1 MSDQVQTVPTPLI
14 PEVPPQQVG
23 ERVWVFTDQRIN
35 LVPNIGV
42 VVGDDAT
49 LVVDTGMGRRNG
61 ERLLERVR
69 ELSDKPLLLTLTHFH
84 PEHGWGAQAF
94 AGAAT
99 IVYNRVQRE
108 ELEEKFGSFV
118 ELFSSF
124 GPEVAELLSD
134 VRLVRPHVVYG
145 GDEAE
150 LDLGGVTVQ
159 LSYHGPAHTRGDQLV
174 LLPSERVLFA
184 GDLVENRFFPILP
197 DEDAHGSEWIAL
209 LEQLEAL
216 EATTVVPGHGEVGD
230 GALIREVREY
240 LEYVRSRVAEAFA
253 NGTTLDDVK
262 SQLEPE
268 IRSRYPTWDN
278 EIWIGFAIEN
288 FYREHSA

>member
-1 MSDQVQTVPTPLI
+1 MSDQLQTVPPPLI
-14 PEVPPQQVG
+14 PEVPPQQIA
-23 ERVWVFTDQRIN
+23 ERVWVFRDERIN

-42 VVGDDAT
+42 VVGDDAA

-94 AGAAT
+94 KGVAT
-99 IVYNRVQRE
+99 IVYNRAQRE
-108 ELEEKFGSFV
+108 ELEEKFGPFV

-124 GPEVAELLSD
+124 GPEIAELLAD
-134 VRLVRPHVVYG
+134 VRLVRPDVVYSG
-145 GDEAE
+145 GDAE

-159 LSYHGPAHTRGDQLV
+159 LSYHGPAHTRGDQIV
-174 LLPSERVLFA
+174 LLPGERVLFA

-209 LEQLEAL
+209 LERMEAL
-216 EATTVVPGHGEVGD
+216 EVTTVVPGHGEVGD
-230 GALIREVREY
+230 AALIGDVREY
-240 LEYVRSRVAEAFA
+240 LEYVRRRVNEAA
-253 NGTTLDDVK
+253 ASDTSLEDAK
-262 SQLEPE
+262 LQLEPE
-268 IRSRYPTWDN
+268 IRSRYTTWDN
-278 EIWIGFAIEN
+278 EIWIGFAIES
-288 FYREHSA
+288 FYRERGG

>member
-1 MSDQVQTVPTPLI
+1 MSDQLQTVPPPLI
-14 PEVPPQQVG
+14 PELPPQQIA
-23 ERVWVFTDQRIN
+23 ERVWVFGDERIN

-42 VVGDDAT
+42 VVGDDAA

-94 AGAAT
+94 KGVAT
-99 IVYNRVQRE
+99 IVYNRAQRE
-108 ELEEKFGSFV
+108 ELEEKFGPFV

-124 GPEVAELLSD
+124 GPEIADLLSD
-134 VRLVRPHVVYG
+134 VRLVRPDVVYA

-174 LLPSERVLFA
+174 LLPSEQVLFA

-209 LEQLEAL
+209 LERMEAL
-216 EATTVVPGHGEVGD
+216 EATTVVPGHGEVGQA
-230 GALIREVREY
+230 ALIGDVREY
-240 LEYVRSRVAEAFA
+240 LEYVRRRVNEAA
-253 NGTTLDDVK
+253 ASDTSVEDAKL
-262 SQLEPE
+262 QLEPE
-268 IRSRYPTWDN
+268 IRSRYATWDN
-278 EIWIGFAIEN
+278 EIWIGFAIES
-288 FYREHSA
+288 FYRERGG

>member
-1 MSDQVQTVPTPLI
+1 MSDQLQTVPPPLI
-14 PEVPPQQVG
+14 PELPPQQIA
-23 ERVWVFTDQRIN
+23 ERVWVFGDERIN

-42 VVGDDAT
+42 VVGDDAA

-94 AGAAT
+94 KGVAT
-99 IVYNRVQRE
+99 IVYNRAQRE
-108 ELEEKFGSFV
+108 ELEEKFGPFV

-124 GPEVAELLSD
+124 GPEIAELLSD
-134 VRLVRPHVVYG
+134 VRLVRPDVVYA

-150 LDLGGVTVQ
+150 LDLGGVTVR

-209 LEQLEAL
+209 LERMEAL
-216 EATTVVPGHGEVGD
+216 EATTVVPGHGEVGQA
-230 GALIREVREY
+230 ALIGDVREY
-240 LEYVRSRVAEAFA
+240 LEYVRRRVNEAA
-253 NGTTLDDVK
+253 ASDTSLEDAK
-262 SQLEPE
+262 LQLEPE
-268 IRSRYPTWDN
+268 IRSRYATWDN
-278 EIWIGFAIEN
+278 EIWIGFAIES
-288 FYREHSA
+288 FYRERGG

>member
-1 MSDQVQTVPTPLI
+1 MSDQLQTVPSPLI
-14 PEVPPQQVG
+14 PELPPQQIA
-23 ERVWVFTDQRIN
+23 ERVWVFGDERIN

-42 VVGDDAT
+42 VVGDDAA

-94 AGAAT
+94 KGVAT
-99 IVYNRVQRE
+99 IVYNRAQRE
-108 ELEEKFGSFV
+108 ELGEKFGPFV

-124 GPEVAELLSD
+124 GPEIADLLSD
-134 VRLVRPHVVYG
+134 VRLVRPDVVYA

-174 LLPSERVLFA
+174 LLPSEQVLFA

-209 LEQLEAL
+209 LERMEAL
-216 EATTVVPGHGEVGD
+216 EATTVVPGHGEVGQA
-230 GALIREVREY
+230 ALIGDVREY
-240 LEYVRSRVAEAFA
+240 LEYVRRRVNEAA
-253 NGTTLDDVK
+253 ASDTSLEDAK
-262 SQLEPE
+262 LQLEPE
-268 IRSRYPTWDN
+268 IRSRYATWDN
-278 EIWIGFAIEN
+278 EIWIGFAIES
-288 FYREHSA
+288 FYRERGG

>member
-1 MSDQVQTVPTPLI
+1 MSDQVQTVPPPLI
-14 PEVPPQQVG
+14 PEVPPQQIA
-23 ERVWVFTDQRIN
+23 ERVWVFGDERIN

-42 VVGDDAT
+42 VVGDDAA

-94 AGAAT
+94 KGVAT
-99 IVYNRVQRE
+99 IVYNRAQRE
-108 ELEEKFGSFV
+108 ELEEKFGPFV

-124 GPEVAELLSD
+124 GPEIAELLAD
-134 VRLVRPHVVYG
+134 ARLVRPDVVYG
-145 GDEAE
+145 GGEAE

-209 LEQLEAL
+209 LERMEAL
-216 EATTVVPGHGEVGD
+216 EVTTVVPGHGEVGD
-230 GALIREVREY
+230 AALIGDVREY
-240 LEYVRSRVAEAFA
+240 LEYVRRRVNEAA
-253 NGTTLDDVK
+253 ASDTSLEDAK
-262 SQLEPE
+262 LQLEPE
-268 IRSRYPTWDN
+268 IRSRYATWDN
-278 EIWIGFAIEN
+278 EIWIGFAIES
-288 FYREHSA
+288 FYRERGG

>member
-1 MSDQVQTVPTPLI
+1 MSDQLQTVPSPLI
-14 PEVPPQQVG
+14 PELPPQQIA
-23 ERVWVFTDQRIN
+23 ERVWVFGDERIN

-42 VVGDDAT
+42 VVGDDAA

-94 AGAAT
+94 KGVAT
-99 IVYNRVQRE
+99 IVYNRAQRE
-108 ELEEKFGSFV
+108 ELEEKFGPFV

-124 GPEVAELLSD
+124 GPEIADLLSD
-134 VRLVRPHVVYG
+134 VRLVRPDVVYA

-150 LDLGGVTVQ
+150 LDLGGVTVR

-209 LEQLEAL
+209 LERMEAL
-216 EATTVVPGHGEVGD
+216 EATTVVPGHGEVGQA
-230 GALIREVREY
+230 ALIGDVREY
-240 LEYVRSRVAEAFA
+240 LEYVRRRVNEAA
-253 NGTTLDDVK
+253 ASDTSLEDAK
-262 SQLEPE
+262 LQLEPE
-268 IRSRYPTWDN
+268 IRSRYATWDN
-278 EIWIGFAIEN
+278 EIWIGFAIES
-288 FYREHSA
+288 FYRERGG

>member
-1 MSDQVQTVPTPLI
+1 MSDQLQTVPPPLI
-14 PEVPPQQVG
+14 PELPPQQIA
-23 ERVWVFTDQRIN
+23 ERVWVFGDERIN

-42 VVGDDAT
+42 VVGDDVA

-94 AGAAT
+94 KGVAT
-99 IVYNRVQRE
+99 IVYNRAQRE
-108 ELEEKFGSFV
+108 ELEEKFGPFV

-124 GPEVAELLSD
+124 GPEIAELLSD
-134 VRLVRPHVVYG
+134 VRLVRPDVVYA

-150 LDLGGVTVQ
+150 LDLGGVTVR

-209 LEQLEAL
+209 LERMEAL
-216 EATTVVPGHGEVGD
+216 EATTVVPGHGEVGQA
-230 GALIREVREY
+230 ALIGDVREY
-240 LEYVRSRVAEAFA
+240 LEYVRRRVNEAA
-253 NGTTLDDVK
+253 ASDTSLEDAK
-262 SQLEPE
+262 LQLEPE
-268 IRSRYPTWDN
+268 IRSRYATWDN
-278 EIWIGFAIEN
+278 EIWIGFAIES
-288 FYREHSA
+288 FYRERGG

>member
-1 MSDQVQTVPTPLI
+1 MSDQLQTVPPPLI
-14 PEVPPQQVG
+14 PELPPQQIA
-23 ERVWVFTDQRIN
+23 ERVWVFGDERIN

-42 VVGDDAT
+42 VVGDDAA

-94 AGAAT
+94 KGVAT
-99 IVYNRVQRE
+99 IVYNRAQRE
-108 ELEEKFGSFV
+108 ELEEKFGPFV

-124 GPEVAELLSD
+124 GPEIADLLSD
-134 VRLVRPHVVYG
+134 VRLVRPDVVYA

-209 LEQLEAL
+209 LERMEAL
-216 EATTVVPGHGEVGD
+216 EATTVVPGHGEVGQA
-230 GALIREVREY
+230 ALIGDVREY
-240 LEYVRSRVAEAFA
+240 LEYVRRRVNEAA
-253 NGTTLDDVK
+253 ASDTSVEDAKL
-262 SQLEPE
+262 QLEPE
-268 IRSRYPTWDN
+268 IRSRYATWDN
-278 EIWIGFAIEN
+278 EIWIGFAIES
-288 FYREHSA
+288 FYRERGG